1 MIAVSVVLLG
11 AALLV
16 APGATAATGRLRA
29 AVRPTAE
36 PGESTVVGPAVDDPM
51 AGAAGYDLL
60 AACLRSG
67 LPMAVAA
74 AAVAPTS
81 PEPLAGA
88 LRSASNL
95 LALGAEPEIAWAK
108 AAAEPETETLART
121 ARRSARSGASL
132 AVAMS
137 ELATECRTAVEDRGA
152 AAAERAGVLISG
164 PLGLCFL
171 PAFLC
176 LGIVPVVVGLA
187 TRVLGQG
194 LL

>member
-1 MIAVSVVLLG
+1 MSALAAGVLALALVAVPGAG
-11 AALLV
+11 AAADRLRPARQVGGDGAARAV
-16 APGATAATGRLRA
+16 APARGA
-29 AVRPTAE
+29 
-36 PGESTVVGPAVDDPM
+36 DPM
-51 AGAAGYDLL
+51 SGAAGYDLL

-67 LPMAVAA
+67 LPVGTAA

-81 PEPLAGA
+81 PEPLGGA
-88 LRSASNL
+88 LDSAASL
-95 LALGAEPEIAWAK
+95 LALGADPEVAWAR
-108 AAAEPETETLART
+108 AAADPETEVLARI

-132 AVAMS
+132 AAAVA
-137 ELATECRTAVEDRGA
+137 ELRPSGGWPSRTAAV
-152 AAAERAGVLISG
+152 AAAERAGVLVSG

-187 TRVLGQG
+187 SRVMGEG

>member
-1 MIAVSVVLLG
+1 MSALAALLL
-11 AALLV
+11 AAGLLV
-16 APGATAATGRLRA
+16 APGVSAASGRLRA
-29 AVRPTAE
+29 AVQQ
-36 PGESTVVGPAVDDPM
+36 GPAPDDVTVTGPAADDPM

-74 AAVAPTS
+74 AAVAPNS
-81 PEPLAGA
+81 PEPIAGA
-88 LRSASNL
+88 LRAAANL
-95 LALGAEPEIAWAK
+95 LALGAEPEIAWER
-108 AAAEPETETLART
+108 AAADPETETLART
-121 ARRSARSGASL
+121 ARRSARSGSSL
-132 AVAMS
+132 AAAMT
-137 ELATECRTAVEDRGA
+137 ELAADRRTVVEDRGV